1 MFCSDSSCLVNS
13 RLIEKENA
21 IFVAPKTPYA
31 LRMVTWSDADG
42 DNEDIGGQY
51 EWRRRREEVSVCV
64 SDKMF
69 NVESTSTLSLE
80 LYST

>member
-1 MFCSDSSCLVNS
+1 
-13 RLIEKENA
+13 
-21 IFVAPKTPYA
+21 
-31 LRMVTWSDADG
+31 MVTWSDADG